1 MCSICHE
8 KINTLK
14 YPPNEHCLC
23 HHCLPF
29 NIISQCKSAASYIGV
44 HCKAFGRYVTKLW
57 LNPEYLLKTMNHG
70 YIPNCYFTVVK
81 YMQHHSLSTRCL
93 TSFSWDSSVQHVT
106 KLQISQVTTFLG
118 NPRSGQFFPTITF
131 HRKLLIKLMSL
142 MVALLGTLL
151 KNKNKENINSII
163 LLFFHV

>member
-14 YPPNEHCLC
+14 YPPSEHCLC

-29 NIISQCKSAASYIGV
+29 NIISQCKSPASYIGV

-70 YIPNCYFTVVK
+70 SIPQLLLYCCKIYA
-81 YMQHHSLSTRCL
+81 
-93 TSFSWDSSVQHVT
+93 TSFSFR
-106 KLQISQVTTFLG
+106 QVLVFFFLG
-118 NPRSGQFFPTITF
+118 FECPTFNKATDITSDDVPGKPVGNFFPTITF